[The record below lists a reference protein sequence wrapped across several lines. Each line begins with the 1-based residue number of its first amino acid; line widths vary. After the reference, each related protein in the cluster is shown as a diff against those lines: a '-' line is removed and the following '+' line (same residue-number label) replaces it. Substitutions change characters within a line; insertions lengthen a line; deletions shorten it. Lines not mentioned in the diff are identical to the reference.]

1 MQMNNVKEFFA
12 KFFKQKAQIKIVTL
26 KSATRTDRTELATEL
41 GNGKIILVDIS
52 ALSNNTHAKDNLI
65 SFLEGAVFEHG
76 ELTKLDENLLLLTP
90 QDSMVEDENKEG
102 DDNED

>member
-1 MQMNNVKEFFA
+1 MNKVKEFFA
-12 KFFKQKAQIKIVTL
+12 KFFKQDTQIKIVAL

-52 ALSNNTHAKDNLI
+52 ALGNNPHAKDNLI

-90 QDSMVEDENKEG
+90 QDAMVEDDNKEG
-102 DDNED
+102 DDENED